1 MKLTTLFI
9 SRAKQICAKP
19 LTASQSEFKI
29 KARQLGQFS
38 EFSYVSSYLQKKN
51 FCTKTR
57 LSNIFKTLIKTI
69 LESLY
74 KVL

>member
-9 SRAKQICAKP
+9 SRAKQICVKP

-38 EFSYVSSYLQKKN
+38 EFSYVSSYLQKKT
-51 FCTKTR
+51 FARKR
-57 LSNIFKTLIKTI
+57 D
-69 LESLY
+69 
-74 KVL
+74 